1 MEFSEFKWLAIMVVV
16 IMLGAYVGMALE
28 QHEKSQ
34 CRIAAIQAGKNST
47 EIETICK

>member
-1 MEFSEFKWLAIMVVV
+1 MEMKWLAIMTIV

-28 QHEKSQ
+28 QHELSQ

-47 EIETICK
+47 DIQAICK